1 MNYHNYYVNQIE
13 IDPKVLNYIHEV
25 QEDVLP
31 YFNKIA
37 ERAEY
42 HQARILDV
50 LEMCIRDR
58 STMLLCFKGRPV
70 K

>member
-37 ERAEY
+37 E
-42 HQARILDV
+42 
-50 LEMCIRDR
+50 
-58 STMLLCFKGRPV
+58 G
-70 K
+70 